1 MTGWRTPRRS
11 IVFGGATVS
20 TVLIVLCM
28 ACLSLMGLSRARAD
42 HRIAQRAAE
51 TVRSYYEAEAAVET
65 ALSVLSVHATATPD
79 AAGSAMADA
88 AQNLGV
94 QAEYDAASRL
104 LTISADAG
112 AQGMLVAQLQLSA
125 QGRDTAA
132 KVISYRVQSREDAQ
146 IDTTL
151 PVYQE

>member
-1 MTGWRTPRRS
+1 MTAGRAPRRS
-11 IVFGGATVS
+11 IVFGGATVL

-51 TVRSYYEAEAAVET
+51 TVRSYYEAESAVEM
-65 ALSVLSVHATATPD
+65 ALSALSAYAAATPD
-79 AAGSAMADA
+79 VAGPAMADA
-88 AQNLGV
+88 TQGLGV
-94 QAEYDAASRL
+94 QTEYDAVSRQ
-104 LTISADAG
+104 LTIAADAG

-125 QGRDTAA
+125 QGPGTAA